1 MAFDIDKFIAEP
13 EPVKSFDINAFIA
26 NAPRGTTPSLEGVLR
41 GRPFDQELD
50 EAQPFAGAGNQF
62 NQGFD
67 SGIQLVGDNLAGA
80 TLGTILGGARAA
92 GTALNPVG
100 VVINSIPRYA
110 QAGGSYLGDKWYG
123 NNSGTAINDLLGGNP
138 IQSGA
143 AINPKDTGIPLIDIP
158 LNSNI
163 NVLNEIAKQPMILA
177 SMTPKALGVQGG
189 ALRSAGTAISDTLKA
204 AASPRLTLAKTLGRE
219 PVPILSNVLDY
230 TASQSDKIRNVI
242 NKSPE
247 LLPEIKSNLSP
258 TRANGGENAIS
269 AIGKTIDN
277 RYDIYYPAV
286 EQAPEAVINRNLG
299 EGFKTK
305 AIARIKEDLSD
316 SGISKDRQAELIAE
330 MTPEIDSVNQG
341 TLINSTKLLNR
352 QTSPLFKPN
361 PTPSALANDQM
372 IARLALRDVQSEAIH
387 GILKDSGIDP
397 KVYSEIGL
405 LHEFQSQL
413 SKKYLAAKNDLNK
426 TLGSSL
432 NQAAR
437 KGLKQGLTAGIV
449 ETGERALTKKT
460 GGKVGEID
468 RAMNLL
474 FDQIEASNPTFRT
487 VSPIEELLSGGQ
499 SGENF
504 LP

>member
-1 MAFDIDKFIAEP
+1 MAKDAIDEFLDSPSTSSNNVDTFLDYEP
-13 EPVKSFDINAFIA
+13 E
-26 NAPRGTTPSLEGVLR
+26 SLQGVFS
-41 GRPFDQELD
+41 GRPVDQELQD
-50 EAQPFAGAGNQF
+50 ARIGAGAVNQF
-62 NQGFD
+62 NQGYNT
-67 SGIQLVGDNLAGA
+67 GLQLLGDNLAGQLTGA
-80 TLGTILGGARAA
+80 IFGGARSA
-92 GTALNPVG
+92 GTVLNPLAAI
-100 VVINSIPRYA
+100 INAIPRYT
-110 QAGGSYLGDKWYG
+110 QAAGSLAAGQ
-123 NNSGTAINDLLGGNP
+123 SGTAINDLLGGNP
-138 IQSGA
+138 IQSA
-143 AINPKDTGIPLIDIP
+143 AVLPNVDTGIPFIDVPVNTLTGIEGEVARQP
-158 LNSNI
+158 L
-163 NVLNEIAKQPMILA
+163 LLA
-177 SMTPKALGVQGG
+177 GATPKSLGTQSS
-189 ALRSAGTAISDTLKA
+189 ALRSVGSDIGSVISGTAKA
-204 AASPRLTLAKTLGRE
+204 VASPRVAFAKSIGRE

-230 TASQSDKIRNVI
+230 TASQSNNIKNVI

-247 LLPEIKSNLSP
+247 LFPEIKSNLDPFITS
-258 TRANGGENAIS
+258 GGERAIS
-269 AIGKTIDN
+269 GIGKTIDN
-277 RYDIYYPAV
+277 RYETYYPAV
-286 EQAPEAVINRNLG
+286 EQAPEAVISRNLG
-299 EGFKTK
+299 ESFKTK

-316 SGISKDRQAELIAE
+316 SGISKDRQGELIAE

-352 QTSPLFKPN
+352 QTSPLFKPT

-437 KGLKQGLTAGIV
+437 KGLKQGMTAGVV
-449 ETGERALTKKT
+449 EIGERALTKRT

-487 VSPIEELLSGGQ
+487 LSPIEELLSGGQ
-499 SGENF
+499 TGEQF